1 MGATADPYLTSAG
14 GAIMSAAPLAGPAAP
29 FVAIGGAI
37 VSFLGQMG
45 VGSGCGQQCVL
56 STQYA
61 NKASA
66 LLEQNIQ
73 AYFAV
78 PAPRPQSVQSA
89 ALNNFMLIW
98 NDLEQQCSNPS
109 LGSPGQ
115 RCITDRQAGA
125 CTWKQTGQ
133 PEFPGQPAN
142 GTCWNWWNSFHD
154 PIANDPNV
162 VPDSALANPAL
173 DAVTQSALSN
183 SPGGSAPTSTSSM
196 LPWILAAA
204 AAAFIVST
212 VN

>member
-14 GAIMSAAPLAGPAAP
+14 GAIAASAPLAGPAAP
-29 FVAIGGAI
+29 FVAIGGLI

-45 VGSGCGQQCVL
+45 VGSGCGQTCVL

-61 NKASA
+61 NKAAA

-89 ALNNFMLIW
+89 ALQNFMLIW
-98 NDLEQQCSNPS
+98 NDLEQQCGNPQLAS
-109 LGSPGQ
+109 AGQ

-142 GTCWNWWNSFHD
+142 GQCWNWWNAYHD

-162 VPDSALANPAL
+162 VPDSALSSPAL
-173 DAVTQSALSN
+173 DAVSQSAS
-183 SPGGSAPTSTSSM
+183 SGTPGVSTSNLS
-196 LPWILAAA
+196 PWLLLLMAAGVVWA
-204 AAAFIVST
+204 VS
-212 VN
+212 